1 LALNDPSYKINEP
14 DIIPIKKDL
23 KNHSQEYRAIANY
36 GLIDRIISGQCA
48 KYLIDIF
55 DKGFIQNSYAFRKN
69 QLNHHQAIID
79 LIEYR
84 KKYSNKILWVAEC
97 DIKGFFDCVHHEQA
111 HQAFN
116 EAQKRAESNGI
127 VIDRRAIEI
136 FELYLQSYSFTQVAI
151 PQADKWFQENNPQGY
166 LKEIDQDLKPEFIGI
181 PQGGALSCLIANLM
195 LDHADR
201 KVISHEVEKEKENLF
216 YARYCDDMIL
226 VHPEQE
232 ICTNAFNRYIEA
244 LKYLKL
250 PIHEPQQVTT
260 YNREYWK
267 GNFKSKFPYC
277 WADKQEDAVVP
288 WVAFVGYQVRYDGL
302 IRIRPSSFAKE
313 IKKQVEET
321 DKVLQLV
328 HPKDKKYSNKKN
340 TTASNA
346 SNNHV
351 RKSKHQIR
359 YRLHKRLIYMSV
371 GRVTIN
377 SQKNIDSRFCWS
389 SGFQVLKDYPCVK
402 SQLKHL
408 DRNREKQLRRIS
420 RRIQT
425 LDVPSDSHN
434 CKQNIQYFG
443 KPFSYDGQF

>member
-181 PQGGALSCLIANLM
+181 PQGGALSCLSN
-195 LDHADR
+195 
-201 KVISHEVEKEKENLF
+201 SHFEKNRVLTP
-216 YARYCDDMIL
+216 IL
-226 VHPEQE
+226 E
-232 ICTNAFNRYIEA
+232 
-244 LKYLKL
+244 
-250 PIHEPQQVTT
+250 
-260 YNREYWK
+260 
-267 GNFKSKFPYC
+267 FK
-277 WADKQEDAVVP
+277 
-288 WVAFVGYQVRYDGL
+288 
-302 IRIRPSSFAKE
+302 I
-313 IKKQVEET
+313 
-321 DKVLQLV
+321 
-328 HPKDKKYSNKKN
+328 
-340 TTASNA
+340 
-346 SNNHV
+346 
-351 RKSKHQIR
+351 
-359 YRLHKRLIYMSV
+359 
-371 GRVTIN
+371 
-377 SQKNIDSRFCWS
+377 
-389 SGFQVLKDYPCVK
+389 
-402 SQLKHL
+402 
-408 DRNREKQLRRIS
+408 
-420 RRIQT
+420 
-425 LDVPSDSHN
+425 
-434 CKQNIQYFG
+434 
-443 KPFSYDGQF
+443 